1 MTTIGLSYLPNSTA
15 QAVTSWTGSGVVVAT
30 VTPVTEPA
38 LEVSNM
44 ITGNN
49 IVALHTIS
57 GGTLGGTYTVSVAQ
71 GSQSPQT
78 FTVTRENQPE

>member
-1 MTTIGLSYLPNSTA
+1 MNTIGLSYLTGSTA

-30 VTPVTEPA
+30 VTPATEPA
-38 LEVSNM
+38 LEVSTT

-57 GGTLGGTYTVSVAQ
+57 GGALGETYTVSVAQ
-71 GSQSPQT
+71 GDQTPQI
-78 FTVTRENQPE
+78 FTVSRESLPL